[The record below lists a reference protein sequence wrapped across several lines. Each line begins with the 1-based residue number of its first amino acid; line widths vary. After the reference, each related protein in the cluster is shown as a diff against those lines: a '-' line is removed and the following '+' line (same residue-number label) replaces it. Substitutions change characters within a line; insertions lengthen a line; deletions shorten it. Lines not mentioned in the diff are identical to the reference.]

1 MEMEMEVGEEVG
13 VVALVARLTA
23 AAGMLEEAADRLAGR
38 EIDLEASFGRV
49 AAREASR
56 EADLER
62 KLAEA
67 NATIASLKAARKTLP
82 AGVATLL
89 AKDGGSAD
97 LGSLDVALSSL
108 SVEQRIAVKSQLL
121 RSGLIG

>member
-1 MEMEMEVGEEVG
+1 MEMEMEVAEETG
-13 VVALVARLTA
+13 VTSLVARLTA
-23 AAGMLEEAADRLAGR
+23 AAGMLEEAAERLAGR
-38 EIDLEASFGRV
+38 EVDLEASFGRV
-49 AAREASR
+49 ASR
-56 EADLER
+56 EVELEQ

-67 NATIASLKAARKTLP
+67 NATIASLKAGRKTLP

-89 AKDGGSAD
+89 AKDGSAD
-97 LGSLDVALSSL
+97 VASLDVALGSL

>member
-13 VVALVARLTA
+13 MVSLVARLTA
-23 AAGMLEEAADRLAGR
+23 ATGMLEEAADRLAGR
-38 EIDLEASFGRV
+38 EVDLEASFGRV
-49 AAREASR
+49 ASR
-56 EADLER
+56 EAELEQ

-67 NATIASLKAARKTLP
+67 TATIASLKAGRKTLP

-89 AKDGGSAD
+89 AKDGSGAD
-97 LGSLDVALSSL
+97 MGSLDAALGSL
-108 SVEQRIAVKSQLL
+108 SVEQRIAVKSQLM

>member
-1 MEMEMEVGEEVG
+1 MEMEMEAAEEIG

-23 AAGMLEEAADRLAGR
+23 AAGMLEEVAERLAGR
-38 EIDLEASFGRV
+38 EVDLEASFARV
-49 AAREASR
+49 ASR
-56 EADLER
+56 EAELEQ
-62 KLAEA
+62 KLTEA
-67 NATIASLKAARKTLP
+67 NATIASLKSGRKTLP

-89 AKDGGSAD
+89 AKDGSAD
-97 LGSLDVALSSL
+97 VVSLDAALGSL

>member
-1 MEMEMEVGEEVG
+1 MEMEMEMEVGEALGMVS
-13 VVALVARLTA
+13 LVARLTA
-23 AAGMLEEAADRLAGR
+23 AAGMLEETADRLAGR
-38 EIDLEASFGRV
+38 EVDL
-49 AAREASR
+49 EASR
-56 EADLER
+56 EAELEQ

-67 NATIASLKAARKTLP
+67 TATIASLKAGRKTLP

-89 AKDGGSAD
+89 AKDGGAAD

-121 RSGLIG
+121 RSGLIGQPGCL

>member
-1 MEMEMEVGEEVG
+1 MEVGEEVG

-38 EIDLEASFGRV
+38 EIDLQASFGRV
-49 AAREASR
+49 AVREASR
-56 EADLER
+56 EAELEQ

-67 NATIASLKAARKTLP
+67 TATITSLKAGRKTLP
-82 AGVATLL
+82 AGVAALS
-89 AKDGGSAD
+89 AKEGGSTD
-97 LGSLDVALSSL
+97 LAALDVALGNL
-108 SVEQRIAVKSQLL
+108 SIEQRIAVKSQLL

>member
-1 MEMEMEVGEEVG
+1 MEMEVGEEVG
-13 VVALVARLTA
+13 LVLLVARLTA
-23 AAGMLEEAADRLAGR
+23 AAGMLEEAADRLAVR

-49 AAREASR
+49 ASR
-56 EADLER
+56 EAELEQ

-67 NATIASLKAARKTLP
+67 NATIASLKSGRKTLP

-89 AKDGGSAD
+89 AKDGSAD
-97 LGSLDVALSSL
+97 LVSLDVALGSL
-108 SVEQRIAVKSQLL
+108 SVEQRIAVKSQLM